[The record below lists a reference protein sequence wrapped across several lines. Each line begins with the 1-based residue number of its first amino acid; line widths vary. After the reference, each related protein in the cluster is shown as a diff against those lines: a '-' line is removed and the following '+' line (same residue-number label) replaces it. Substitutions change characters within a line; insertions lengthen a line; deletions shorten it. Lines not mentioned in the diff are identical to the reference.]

1 MLCHGDLDMVFNP
14 WWLKLEGIPTD
25 FRSLVPRK
33 APKEKESSAAKQ
45 AEAELQR
52 YIDRAFP

>member
-1 MLCHGDLDMVFNP
+1 MTAVS
-14 WWLKLEGIPTD
+14 
-25 FRSLVPRK
+25 RSLVPKK

-52 YIDRAFP
+52 IH